1 MSVNSSKQ
9 RGEVQHL
16 TDRLEP
22 PPGFLRVD
30 EGDYLLRFFSGRPS
44 SSVAKNIEAAFSISL
59 ARLSSAFSRSSARKR
74 SCSTL
79 VTPSRSFAIDLGSA
93 YPAT

>member
-1 MSVNSSKQ
+1 M
-9 RGEVQHL
+9 QHL

-79 VTPSRSFAIDLGSA
+79 VTPSRSFAIDLGLA